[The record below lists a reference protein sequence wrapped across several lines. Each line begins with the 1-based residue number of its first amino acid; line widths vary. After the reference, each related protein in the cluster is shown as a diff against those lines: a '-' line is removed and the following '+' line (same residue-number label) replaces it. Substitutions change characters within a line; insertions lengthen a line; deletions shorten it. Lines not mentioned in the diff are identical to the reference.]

1 MLNTAS
7 SRQRSVSEVIT
18 SAVEIGLPVFIRQ
31 FPAVASR
38 SGTGQIHTVT
48 NLTPGLATR
57 MTELNIPS
65 KGKTLSGHFSPAA
78 AIAVIEAAISRGMP
92 VGRVLK
98 TAVRLGLPELK
109 KEFRPVRAA

>member
-1 MLNTAS
+1 M
-7 SRQRSVSEVIT
+7 
-18 SAVEIGLPVFIRQ
+18 
-31 FPAVASR
+31 
-38 SGTGQIHTVT
+38 
-48 NLTPGLATR
+48 
-57 MTELNIPS
+57 
-65 KGKTLSGHFSPAA
+65 SGHFSPAA